1 MMEGVG
7 ILCFKI
13 LILREAPVAEM
24 ISSDKRS
31 RFREKKLILGNTI
44 AILLI
49 SGIFYFLCIHG
60 FLFANAANTELLA
73 IYEVAEVGGSLSE
86 LDEKV
91 DRLPQSWITTYSSQ
105 DTRIFSAPLQFG
117 ASEWILRIKA
127 EDGLITCVRIHTS
140 DSIRFHPQAAPPDKG
155 SCSLESY

>member
-1 MMEGVG
+1 
-7 ILCFKI
+7 
-13 LILREAPVAEM
+13 M

-31 RFREKKLILGNTI
+31 RFREKTPILGNTI

-60 FLFANAANTELLA
+60 FLFANAANSQLLA
-73 IYEVAEVGGSLSE
+73 IYEVAEVGGSLHE

-91 DRLPQSWITTYSSQ
+91 ATLPQSWITASPSQ
-105 DTRIFSAPLQFG
+105 DSRTFSAPLQFG

-140 DSIRFHPQAAPPDKG
+140 DSIRYHPQSAPPDKG

>member
-1 MMEGVG
+1 M
-7 ILCFKI
+7 
-13 LILREAPVAEM
+13 
-24 ISSDKRS
+24 
-31 RFREKKLILGNTI
+31 

-49 SGIFYFLCIHG
+49 LGIFYFLCIHG

-73 IYEVAEVGGSLSE
+73 IYEVAEVGGSLHD

-91 DRLPQSWITTYSSQ
+91 ATLPQSWITASPSQ
-105 DTRIFSAPLQFG
+105 DSRVFSAPLQFG

-140 DSIRFHPQAAPPDKG
+140 DSIRYHPQSAPPDKG

>member
-1 MMEGVG
+1 M
-7 ILCFKI
+7 
-13 LILREAPVAEM
+13 
-24 ISSDKRS
+24 
-31 RFREKKLILGNTI
+31 

-49 SGIFYFLCIHG
+49 LGIFYFLCIHG

-73 IYEVAEVGGSLSE
+73 IYEVAEVGGSLHD

-91 DRLPQSWITTYSSQ
+91 ATLPQSWITASPSQ
-105 DTRIFSAPLQFG
+105 DSRIFSAPLQFG

-140 DSIRFHPQAAPPDKG
+140 DSIRYHPQAAPPDKG